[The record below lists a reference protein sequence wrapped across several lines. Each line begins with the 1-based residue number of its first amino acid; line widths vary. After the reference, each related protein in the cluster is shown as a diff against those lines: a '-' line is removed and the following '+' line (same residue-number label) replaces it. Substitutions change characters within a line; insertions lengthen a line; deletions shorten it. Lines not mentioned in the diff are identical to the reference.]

1 MRWILWII
9 AAAIGTFV
17 LLFVVV
23 AISRYERMEGSCPD
37 ASIEVF
43 RGKILAYIEDQG
55 VQSNRIQFDG
65 APRYHAWKLGVWEFP
80 LLVDG
85 TKYIAMID
93 CNEQL
98 ASYWRVKESP
108 HAPHLL
114 AIDRTSEHKALGTF
128 KKNSALARSRD
139 RLDGQIDMGASN
151 DAR

>member
-1 MRWILWII
+1 MFSTVLCFVMRWILWIT
-9 AAAIGTFV
+9 AAAIGAFV

-23 AISRYERMEGSCPD
+23 AISRYERTEGSCPD
-37 ASIEVF
+37 APIEVF

-93 CNEQL
+93 CNEQI

-108 HAPHLL
+108 HAPP
-114 AIDRTSEHKALGTF
+114 SPG
-128 KKNSALARSRD
+128 N
-139 RLDGQIDMGASN
+139 
-151 DAR
+151 